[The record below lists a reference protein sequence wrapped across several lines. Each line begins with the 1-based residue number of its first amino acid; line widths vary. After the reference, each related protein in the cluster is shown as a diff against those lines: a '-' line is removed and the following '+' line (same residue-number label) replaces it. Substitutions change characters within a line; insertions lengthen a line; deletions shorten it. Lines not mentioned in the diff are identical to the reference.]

1 MMYCSKNIQCNKK
14 LQYYIISLHLWF
26 NFINIKLEQTL
37 ISSSNLLTRVNVVL
51 NIFKET
57 SENRVSLARKL
68 Y

>member
-14 LQYYIISLHLWF
+14 LQYYNISLHLWF